1 MSLALVGRFL
11 ITRPPGKPKVPL
23 FYDKF
28 AITLTSPFPELLI
41 HSEFVSFLILQVLFV
56 PSPPLSIP
64 TRFQALGE
72 QETTSHFLPQF
83 QYNAQPKYSQYT
95 VAGRFL
101 SSFCPLIFSSFRPW
115 QSRHVLHNR
124 KAVLGSS
131 HMHSGNARRS
141 GPSGETALRSN
152 SSCTGRHWP
161 QAAVGGGGRAIT
173 AGKTILKARGLG

>member
-115 QSRHVLHNR
+115 QSRHVLCAPPR
-124 KAVLGSS
+124 PATPTLL
-131 HMHSGNARRS
+131 RS
-141 GPSGETALRSN
+141 CWNPSRPLTALSPVPGLPLTPPAP
-152 SSCTGRHWP
+152 S
-161 QAAVGGGGRAIT
+161 
-173 AGKTILKARGLG
+173 AG